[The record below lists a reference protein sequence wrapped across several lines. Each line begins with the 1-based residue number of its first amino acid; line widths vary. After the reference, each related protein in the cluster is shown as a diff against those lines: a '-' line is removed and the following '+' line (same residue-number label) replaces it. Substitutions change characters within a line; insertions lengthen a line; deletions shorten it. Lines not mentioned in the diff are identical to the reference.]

1 MTITPPSGV
10 KASQLTVSP
19 ASAFHNPSATS
30 TTVKQQLP
38 RRQQQR
44 QQETKEDTD
53 PATLQRH
60 SLLFLIFSYL
70 DTRTLSRMSIVCREW
85 RDISLHP
92 SLWHKVVLVNNRI
105 SSKVNTGYMSTRGGE
120 RCMMIQQLRAYWGL

>member
-10 KASQLTVSP
+10 KANQLKVSP
-19 ASAFHNPSATS
+19 ASAFRNPSATS
-30 TTVKQQLP
+30 TTAKQQQQQQQP
-38 RRQQQR
+38 RRQQQ
-44 QQETKEDTD
+44 QQQQQTKEDTD

-105 SSKVNTGYMSTRGGE
+105 SSKVNTGYMSTRGGRE
-120 RCMMIQQLRAYWGL
+120 MYDDTAA